1 MCSPEQYYILMSDSV
16 KEQIE
21 ETSNARKKR
30 RIEYP
35 QPIIPDN
42 PEFKKPKKKPK
53 KKQQQK
59 QVEKS
64 TTEQLSWDDGYVK
77 CVCDMVNIQLGNK
90 PFNPNPK
97 DWKKFMKSIGY
108 G

>member
-1 MCSPEQYYILMSDSV
+1 MSESL
-16 KEQIE
+16 KEQKE

-30 RIEYP
+30 RREHP

-42 PEFKKPKKKPK
+42 PEFKKPKKKEKQK
-53 KKQQQK
+53 KA
-59 QVEKS
+59 EKA
-64 TTEQLSWDDGYVK
+64 TTDQLSWDDGYVK

-97 DWKKFMKSIGY
+97 DWEKFMKSIGY